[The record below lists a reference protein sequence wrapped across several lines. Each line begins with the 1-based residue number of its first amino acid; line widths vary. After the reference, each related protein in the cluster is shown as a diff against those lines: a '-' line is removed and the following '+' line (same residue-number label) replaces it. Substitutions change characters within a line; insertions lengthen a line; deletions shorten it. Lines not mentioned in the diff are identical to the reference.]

1 MSQSHPSAFSSDY
14 SQDPQPQL
22 QIVVHAGPLAGKGY
36 PIRGDGISFGR
47 DPENDISWDDSQVS
61 RKHARLTRQDNELVL
76 EDLGSTNGTLV
87 NGKPIEGPH
96 VLQPADIISI
106 GSSIFGVKGFS
117 APNTLGVTQ
126 VSRDRMTLPP
136 ALSKAAAS
144 PPQPAPA
151 PRPASAPV
159 AQQSGGG
166 QWNMVAIGGVA
177 IFVVVVI
184 ALAAITAF
192 FLVRGQETGATQV
205 PTVVITAPVGGS
217 EVQINVPVTVQATAS
232 DSSGVTRLELWVDG
246 VKTAEAASPVAQGQ
260 PTLTASLQW
269 VPTSLGNHTLEIRAY
284 NASGNVSE
292 PTAVIVNAVED
303 TAAAGSPTPTT
314 TPETPT
320 ATVSTAPS
328 LTALT
333 DLNVRG
339 GPETFYDLLGLLPSG
354 TTAEI
359 IGRDETRQWWQ
370 IRFAPSPTGLGWISA
385 DPGYSKTVNVDNV
398 PIAVA
403 PPTPTGTPTNTPT
416 TTTTPTSLP
425 TFTTV
430 PPTVTDTP
438 TDTPQPTNTPVQEGT
453 KVDFEVSPNRITGGE
468 CVNVNWT
475 VSGVREV
482 YYQGQGVSGV
492 GDRVECPAQTTTY
505 RLRIIKQDGSEQV
518 EDRTVEVSEPVHSA
532 GRVTL
537 EPDDTIDLDDGDIP
551 GDDFKWNIDDDVR
564 RFEARGDVK
573 ISIRGQRDSLND
585 ISRDECRDA
594 SYGDYDFIDAS
605 DSIADPN
612 NALRDGFAICYRTDD
627 GRIGKLRFPRFS
639 TGNLEIEWATW
650 P

>member
-1 MSQSHPSAFSSDY
+1 
-14 SQDPQPQL
+14 
-22 QIVVHAGPLAGKGY
+22 
-36 PIRGDGISFGR
+36 
-47 DPENDISWDDSQVS
+47 
-61 RKHARLTRQDNELVL
+61 
-76 EDLGSTNGTLV
+76 
-87 NGKPIEGPH
+87 
-96 VLQPADIISI
+96 
-106 GSSIFGVKGFS
+106 
-117 APNTLGVTQ
+117 
-126 VSRDRMTLPP
+126 
-136 ALSKAAAS
+136 
-144 PPQPAPA
+144 
-151 PRPASAPV
+151 
-159 AQQSGGG
+159 
-166 QWNMVAIGGVA
+166 
-177 IFVVVVI
+177 
-184 ALAAITAF
+184 
-192 FLVRGQETGATQV
+192 
-205 PTVVITAPVGGS
+205 
-217 EVQINVPVTVQATAS
+217 
-232 DSSGVTRLELWVDG
+232 
-246 VKTAEAASPVAQGQ
+246 
-260 PTLTASLQW
+260 
-269 VPTSLGNHTLEIRAY
+269 
-284 NASGNVSE
+284 
-292 PTAVIVNAVED
+292 
-303 TAAAGSPTPTT
+303 
-314 TPETPT
+314 
-320 ATVSTAPS
+320 
-328 LTALT
+328 
-333 DLNVRG
+333 
-339 GPETFYDLLGLLPSG
+339 
-354 TTAEI
+354 
-359 IGRDETRQWWQ
+359 
-370 IRFAPSPTGLGWISA
+370 
-385 DPGYSKTVNVDNV
+385 
-398 PIAVA
+398 
-403 PPTPTGTPTNTPT
+403 
-416 TTTTPTSLP
+416 SLP